1 MGTKKRTSGSS
12 GGGSESDNGG
22 MSSGTGSG
30 QQRLG
35 DDGTRSPAEQE
46 VEDSCEERADE
57 SEVPQKTGQSVAERR
72 DRIRETLEEK
82 LDIREEHVFGSLTRG
97 TIVGPMGPDSDTD
110 VMYVLDSNTH
120 GEWDGD
126 KEGARKALQQVK
138 RVIENDAKYSQTEVS
153 IDRNVV
159 AVKFHD
165 FTVEITP
172 AFERGDDYVI
182 PDTYQKGHS
191 WVRTNPRKY
200 KRIFEAADEARGGQ
214 LQKVARLAK
223 EYNQNTGN
231 NVYSYHMEL
240 LAYSYMQTRSKTD
253 EPLDEHLDEFFEQLP
268 RRLSSG
274 TYDPATRNRV
284 DGEMDRGDRQEAI
297 SSAKRAREK
306 IRRAK
311 RLKNAGNHQKAK
323 ELYQEVIDGD
333 LS

>member
-12 GGGSESDNGG
+12 GGGSQSGSGG
-22 MSSGTGSG
+22 MTSGSG
-30 QQRLG
+30 QQRSG
-35 DDGTRSPAEQE
+35 DDTRSPAERE
-46 VEDSCEERADE
+46 VEETCEERADE

-82 LDIREEHVFGSLTRG
+82 LDIRQEHVFGSLTRG
-97 TIVGPMGPDSDTD
+97 TLVGPMEPDSDTD
-110 VMYVLDSNTH
+110 VMYVLDSSTH

-126 KEGARKALQQVK
+126 KEGARKALQKIK
-138 RVIENDAKYSQTEVS
+138 RAIENDPKYSHTGVS

-182 PDTYQKGHS
+182 PDTYQEGRS

-200 KRIFEAADEARGGQ
+200 KRIFEAADETRGGQ
-214 LQKVARLAK
+214 LVKVARLAK

-240 LAYSYMQTRSKTD
+240 LAYSYMQTRPKTD

-274 TYDPATRNRV
+274 TYDPATQNRV
-284 DGEMDRGDRQEAI
+284 DGEMDRGDRGNAI
-297 SSAKRAREK
+297 SNAKRAREK

-311 RLKNAGNHQKAK
+311 RLKNSGNKQRAK
-323 ELYQEVIDGD
+323 ELYQEVLDGD